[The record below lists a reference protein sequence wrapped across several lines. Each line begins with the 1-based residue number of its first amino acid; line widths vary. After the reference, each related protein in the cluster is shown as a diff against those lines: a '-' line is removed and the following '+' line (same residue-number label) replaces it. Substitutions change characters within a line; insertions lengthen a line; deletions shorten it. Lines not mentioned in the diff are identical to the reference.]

1 MALRGCGTLLKGSG
15 KDQTLWKL
23 EWTYTDGSGAV
34 SLDTAQSDRHPDIAT
49 PVADEDTGIVAI
61 TIPKCDRFWVLG
73 KNLEP
78 AGETTGTEYRFHEVT
93 DKNAAA
99 GTCKVRFFNTTF
111 AAADP
116 TSGSRY
122 QLILLLER
130 P

>member
-1 MALRGCGTLLKGSG
+1 MALRGCGTPLKGSG
-15 KDQTLWKL
+15 KDQTVWKL
-23 EWTYTDGSGAV
+23 EWTFGASGAV
-34 SLDTAQSDRHPDIAT
+34 TLDAAQSDQHPDIAT
-49 PVADEDTGIVAI
+49 PVADENTGIVAL
-61 TIPKCDRFWVLG
+61 TIPKCERFWILS

-93 DKNAAA
+93 DKSASA

-122 QLILLLER
+122 QLTLLLER

>member
-1 MALRGCGTLLKGSG
+1 MAMRNCGTILKGSG
-15 KDQTLWKL
+15 KDLTVWKL
-23 EWTYTDGSGAV
+23 EWTFGSSGAV
-34 SLDTAQSDRHPDIAT
+34 TLDSTQSDEDPSIAT
-49 PVADEDTGIVAI
+49 PLTDEDTGIVSLRF
-61 TIPKCDRFWVLG
+61 PKCSRFWVLS

-93 DKNAAA
+93 DKSASA
-99 GTCKVRFFNTTF
+99 GTAKVRFFNTTF